1 MPSPVEVDISST
13 FKFQCMYEFRV
24 LSLLNFLCRNFKVQV
39 LIETHFKLWIK
50 WMMKEDLNFQVRMY
64 SVLGLKK
71 EDETEE
77 KREKGDV
84 VSVLRVVRRGVRMC

>member
-1 MPSPVEVDISST
+1 MPSSVEVDISST

-50 WMMKEDLNFQVRMY
+50 WMMKEDLNFQARMY

-77 KREKGDV
+77 QEREG
-84 VSVLRVVRRGVRMC
+84 RCGVGSSSG